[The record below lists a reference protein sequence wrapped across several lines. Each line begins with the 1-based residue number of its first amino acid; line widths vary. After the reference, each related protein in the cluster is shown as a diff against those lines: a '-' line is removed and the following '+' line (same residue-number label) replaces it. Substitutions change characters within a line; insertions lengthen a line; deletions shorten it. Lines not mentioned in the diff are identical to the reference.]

1 MERLNWVYNSMLIWA
16 WWNLVNRVVSLCNK
30 YWITEWK
37 WEWEF
42 VKDFER
48 LFETIEN
55 RYVKTFDIQWYLQE
69 WYRIVQKA
77 NEYITKAE
85 PWKKW
90 KEDSTKE
97 EAIKDLQLLL
107 YVIKNLAILSS
118 PILTNGFEKLKGI
131 LWIEELNSID
141 TSKNMDAK
149 VIENAFKLKEF
160 KVQLSPEILYQRI
173 ED

>member
-1 MERLNWVYNSMLIWA
+1 
-16 WWNLVNRVVSLCNK
+16 
-30 YWITEWK
+30 
-37 WEWEF
+37 
-42 VKDFER
+42 
-48 LFETIEN
+48 
-55 RYVKTFDIQWYLQE
+55 LQE
-69 WYRIVQKA
+69 WYSIVQKA

-131 LWIEELNSID
+131 L
-141 TSKNMDAK
+141 
-149 VIENAFKLKEF
+149 
-160 KVQLSPEILYQRI
+160 
-173 ED
+173 

>member
-1 MERLNWVYNSMLIWA
+1 
-16 WWNLVNRVVSLCNK
+16 
-30 YWITEWK
+30 
-37 WEWEF
+37 
-42 VKDFER
+42 
-48 LFETIEN
+48 
-55 RYVKTFDIQWYLQE
+55 LQE

-131 LWIEELNSID
+131 L
-141 TSKNMDAK
+141 
-149 VIENAFKLKEF
+149 
-160 KVQLSPEILYQRI
+160 
-173 ED
+173 